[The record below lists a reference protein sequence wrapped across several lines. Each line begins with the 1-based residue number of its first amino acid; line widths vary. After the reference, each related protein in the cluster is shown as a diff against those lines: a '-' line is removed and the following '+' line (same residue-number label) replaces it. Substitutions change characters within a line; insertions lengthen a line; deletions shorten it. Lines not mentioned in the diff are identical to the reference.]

1 MDHRTRNSTISET
14 IYFRENWHQF
24 CSFNVNL
31 ASGCKA
37 MNEFIEI
44 NGTKLNR
51 SELPEDVLQN
61 LSLIEVSKQNIND
74 LNLNLQFLNKARDA
88 YIAEIKAEINSNVS
102 DFTFGDN

>member
-1 MDHRTRNSTISET
+1 
-14 IYFRENWHQF
+14 
-24 CSFNVNL
+24 
-31 ASGCKA
+31 